1 VLTLYLIVGVLTGKP
16 IPYKI
21 VPRRPGDIASCYCDP
36 SRARE
41 LLGWEA
47 KRGVEAMCADSW
59 NWQSNNRNGYK
70 PTVASG
76 TAATAN

>member
-1 VLTLYLIVGVLTGKP
+1 MNFLPFFKTIKTFQKNNTGKP

-36 SRARE
+36 SKARE

-59 NWQSNNRNGYK
+59 HWQSNNRNGYT
-70 PTVASG
+70 PPP
-76 TAATAN
+76 AN